1 MFDELLGRAELKER
15 IAELE
20 SDVESLE
27 ARLEA
32 ESERRADAVAER
44 QRVEEQRNRLE
55 DRIADLEGQLERAR
69 DGEAADQSVRSR
81 ERVRGSR
88 LRELLDRLES
98 LRTEPEGV
106 LTAAVTDGD
115 GGERGRDGTGTGNG
129 NGTANGGRDDHRAS
143 ADPVR
148 EAFGERAALVDRLA
162 PCVAIR
168 DDAGLVSAALAP
180 PLPPEPFAVWDGRV
194 RLDREWFLPT
204 GPYALALVRSDLFAF
219 GAFDGD
225 ERLEFEAVESDV
237 MRDHSKGGFSQARF
251 ERRRDEQ
258 IDEHVDRCREVL
270 ADRSPDG
277 PLYVVGERT
286 VLGEFADVA
295 DATRTVDASGDPE
308 PALRE
313 AVRDFWTT
321 TVYGV

>member
-20 SDVESLE
+20 SEVESLE

-44 QRVEEQRNRLE
+44 QRVEERRNRLE

-69 DGEAADQSVRSR
+69 GGEAADQSVRSR
-81 ERVRGSR
+81 ERARGSR

-98 LRTEPEGV
+98 VRTEPEGL
-106 LTAAVTDGD
+106 LTAAIGDGD
-115 GGERGRDGTGTGNG
+115 GDGDGNG
-129 NGTANGGRDDHRAS
+129 DGGGRSGGGGGARTDARGS

-148 EAFGERAALVDRLA
+148 EAFGERAALLDRLA
-162 PCVAIR
+162 PCVAVR
-168 DDAGLVSAALAP
+168 DDAGVVSAALAP
-180 PLPPEPFAVWDGRV
+180 PLPPEPFAVWDDRV

-225 ERLEFEAVESDV
+225 ERLAFEAVESDV

-270 ADRSPDG
+270 ADRSPAG

-286 VLGEFADVA
+286 VLGEFTDVA